1 MRRSWLLILVLVPLA
16 SGCEAPPSRELPP
29 KAVEAPP
36 PRTQP
41 KQSPR
46 FDLTEPTGMLA
57 LEVDPIGRLRLE
69 GEEVLYLVDALE
81 EEQRRS
87 GKDVVLRL
95 EVAPQA
101 AWRDVR
107 PIVEACRKARVRN
120 LHWRVAADPRPPVAW
135 PIFPPTGTPRS
146 GVVGIKWHSPTA
158 GAKHLWRPLPG
169 LLSPQD
175 PDPPRRPLTRAE
187 VVAEVRATR
196 ARRVYLQIEPDVP
209 FAEIFDTAE
218 ALRDTGTLLAF
229 E

>member
-1 MRRSWLLILVLVPLA
+1 MPRSWIFLLFLSLA
-16 SGCEAPPSRELPP
+16 GCEAPPSREPGPEPL
-29 KAVEAPP
+29 EAPVRQEP
-36 PRTQP
+36 KRTPEVDWTQP
-41 KQSPR
+41 G
-46 FDLTEPTGMLA
+46 GMLA
-57 LEVDPIGRLRLE
+57 LEVDPIGRLRLK

-87 GKDVVLRL
+87 GRGLVLRL

-101 AWRDVR
+101 LWRDVR

-135 PIFPPTGTPRS
+135 PIFPPGRS
-146 GVVGIKWHSPTA
+146 ARAGIVGIKWHEASA
-158 GAKHLWRPLPG
+158 GAKHLWHPLPG
-169 LLSPQD
+169 LLAPED

-187 VVAEVRATR
+187 VVAEVRGTR
-196 ARRVYLQIEPDVP
+196 ARRVYLQIEPAVP

>member
-1 MRRSWLLILVLVPLA
+1 MRRYWLLLLLVSLA
-16 SGCEAPPSRELPP
+16 FGCEAPASREPGP
-29 KAVEAPP
+29 EPQEAPARREP
-36 PRTQP
+36 KRTP
-41 KQSPR
+41 G
-46 FDLTEPTGMLA
+46 FDLTQPGGMLA

-87 GKDVVLRL
+87 GKDLVLRL

-101 AWRDVR
+101 VWRDVR
-107 PIVEACRKARVRN
+107 PIVEACRRARVRN

-146 GVVGIKWHSPTA
+146 GIVGIKWHPASA
-158 GAKHLWRPLPG
+158 GAQHLWRPLPG

-175 PDPPRRPLTRAE
+175 PEPPRRPLTRAE
-187 VVAEVRATR
+187 VVTEVRATR
-196 ARRVYLQIEPDVP
+196 ARRVYLQIEAEVP